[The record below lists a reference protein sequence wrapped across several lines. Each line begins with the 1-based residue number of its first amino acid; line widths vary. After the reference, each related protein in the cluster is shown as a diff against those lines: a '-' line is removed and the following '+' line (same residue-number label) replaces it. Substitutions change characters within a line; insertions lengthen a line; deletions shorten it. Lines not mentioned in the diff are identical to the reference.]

1 MVILG
6 EESTAKRLM
15 NALITKMETMDS
27 DLQTLKDENVKL
39 NIQVNNPQVILKKAG
54 FISTSTPLTE
64 GVPFDAFRQDS
75 SEILKTDDNNVNIPQ
90 TNEAFHAMS
99 WDDIHD
105 LANMSKT
112 GED

>member
-1 MVILG
+1 MN
-6 EESTAKRLM
+6 EDSTAERLM

-27 DLQTLKDENVKL
+27 DLQLLKDENTRLKVQ
-39 NIQVNNPQVILKKAG
+39 INNPQVILKKAG
-54 FISTSTPLTE
+54 FVTTSTPLTE

-75 SEILKTDDNNVNIPQ
+75 SEILKTDSNVNIPQ
-90 TNEAFHAMS
+90 SNEAFHAMS

-112 GED
+112 GEN